1 MGDGSPGIYLE
12 PSGIKLAM
20 SSTCA
25 DKDAAWQYIRWELCT
40 KPGRGLGFSVNKKL
54 HNRGRA
60 SEIRARRG
68 IPVGNGNYFFDDP
81 VTKEQLEYVDA
92 LLDTNRCS
100 ILLDKNVRDIVLEVA
115 GAYFAGD
122 RDLDQ
127 TVEMLNSRVG
137 LYLNEQM

>member
-1 MGDGSPGIYLE
+1 
-12 PSGIKLAM
+12 
-20 SSTCA
+20 
-25 DKDAAWQYIRWELCT
+25 
-40 KPGRGLGFSVNKKL
+40 LGFSVNKKL